1 MSGRT
6 IVYTWIARE
15 SFQTEQFLYRARKY
29 CEIQMT
35 ETARVLLV
43 EDSPSDAKLVEIAVE
58 ELNWINKLDVA
69 EDGESAIAYLES
81 KRSHPELTPHLILLD
96 LNMPRMNGFQVLD
109 WLKADQ
115 DFKLIPVV
123 VLTTSS
129 SPEDVNKAYQHSAS
143 SFISK
148 PSDFSAFVDSLHT
161 LEEYWFKVSRLPS
174 TE

>member
-1 MSGRT
+1 
-6 IVYTWIARE
+6 
-15 SFQTEQFLYRARKY
+15 
-29 CEIQMT
+29 MT

-109 WLKADQ
+109 WLKAQGSLSDALAEASAQ
-115 DFKLIPVV
+115 RKRADGLEATLNRVSGPNVV
-123 VLTTSS
+123 
-129 SPEDVNKAYQHSAS
+129 
-143 SFISK
+143 IS
-148 PSDFSAFVDSLHT
+148 T
-161 LEEYWFKVSRLPS
+161 RRQYRIQNIQLPGWLAD
-174 TE
+174 